1 MIELGL
7 QCRIC
12 GNVHPVLVDATAYD
26 RWVNREILAQD
37 AFPHLSP
44 ALRELLISRT
54 CPECWDE
61 MFGQDD
67 SEEEEEEEQESRESL
82 EGFWADI
89 DLDRDRDRRAERED
103 RKRDH

>member
-26 RWVNREILAQD
+26 RWVNRELLAQE

-54 CPECWDE
+54 CPDCWDE
-61 MFGQDD
+61 MFGQGDD
-67 SEEEEEEEQESRESL
+67 EEEEGEEETEEQR
-82 EGFWADI
+82 EGFYADC
-89 DLDRDRDRRAERED
+89 DMDRDRDRRAERED
-103 RKRDH
+103 RKRNH

>member
-26 RWVNREILAQD
+26 RWANRELLAQE

-44 ALRELLISRT
+44 AARELLISRT

-61 MFGQDD
+61 MFGQD
-67 SEEEEEEEQESRESL
+67 EEEEQESRESL

-89 DLDRDRDRRAERED
+89 DLDRDRDRRAEREG
-103 RKRDH
+103 RKRRGESS